1 MTQVLQQRCL
11 PADMAQQPYPTH
23 SFRTNDPP
31 ADQSTGEVASH
42 SGGLSAA
49 SDVDRICNSGSPLPT
64 FDLAPMLAF
73 ERGQRSEAV
82 EQLCQAVAACL
93 RDTGCLVISDPR
105 VKAEDNM
112 AFLDMMERYFAQS
125 TPAKMKDARPDLHFQ
140 VGATPEGTETP
151 KCTVDPTSIASIHS
165 QPAEHRARVPQG
177 ADPKWRYMWRI
188 GERPA
193 QTRYAELNAEP
204 VVPANFPEWPAV
216 MTTWGNKMLAAVHTV
231 AQMAAVGFGLPPDAF
246 TERMAYGPHL
256 LAPTGADLEA
266 HNSLNMCYAGYHYD
280 LNFLTIHGK
289 SRFPG
294 LFVWLRDGKRVAVKI
309 PAGCLFIQAGKQL
322 EWLTGGYVKAGMHEV
337 GHTTFTSHL
346 RLFFL

>member
-1 MTQVLQQRCL
+1 MIGQRRLLLVNVLCCELPNDIWYSGTGPPLLSTLKMTQVLQQRCL

-140 VGATPEGTETP
+140 VSTSLLPTPALHG
-151 KCTVDPTSIASIHS
+151 
-165 QPAEHRARVPQG
+165 Q
-177 ADPKWRYMWRI
+177 
-188 GERPA
+188 
-193 QTRYAELNAEP
+193 
-204 VVPANFPEWPAV
+204 
-216 MTTWGNKMLAAVHTV
+216 
-231 AQMAAVGFGLPPDAF
+231 
-246 TERMAYGPHL
+246 RMY
-256 LAPTGADLEA
+256 
-266 HNSLNMCYAGYHYD
+266 
-280 LNFLTIHGK
+280 
-289 SRFPG
+289 
-294 LFVWLRDGKRVAVKI
+294 
-309 PAGCLFIQAGKQL
+309 
-322 EWLTGGYVKAGMHEV
+322 
-337 GHTTFTSHL
+337 TFTCVE
-346 RLFFL
+346 R